1 MYFCPFSRPAP
12 KCVKIRRGD
21 KILEDQPHN
30 YEDDSEDDSDQVKY
44 LPDNVTKY
52 RYTPTFYFKY
62 RRRFCMFLDGVLL
75 LAVAVGTQF
84 LVESIVLNSSV
95 SWFRLRLLP

>member
-1 MYFCPFSRPAP
+1 MYNCTFSRPAP

-52 RYTPTFYFKY
+52 RYTPTLDDSEDDSDQVKYLPDNVTKYRYTPTFYFKH
-62 RRRFCMFLDGVLL
+62 RRSVCMF
-75 LAVAVGTQF
+75 
-84 LVESIVLNSSV
+84 
-95 SWFRLRLLP
+95 P

>member
-1 MYFCPFSRPAP
+1 MYYCPFSRPAP

-52 RYTPTFYFKY
+52 RYTPTFYFKHS
-62 RRRFCMFLDGVLL
+62 RSVCMF
-75 LAVAVGTQF
+75 
-84 LVESIVLNSSV
+84 
-95 SWFRLRLLP
+95 P

>member
-1 MYFCPFSRPAP
+1 M
-12 KCVKIRRGD
+12 KIRRGD

-52 RYTPTFYFKY
+52 RYTPTFYFKF
-62 RRRFCMFLDGVLL
+62 RRRVFLFPEGVIFLCNGAL
-75 LAVAVGTQF
+75 IRVADPHSF
-84 LVESIVLNSSV
+84 HPDPDPA
-95 SWFRLRLLP
+95 F